1 MNSIVL
7 APIAADII
15 RHRMD
20 EATSGRRAREVQP
33 ASARTPRLQALRRH
47 LARRAPSGAS
57 APIGTPAHR

>member
-47 LARRAPSGAS
+47 LSRRAPAEAA
-57 APIGTPAHR
+57 APLGTLAHR